1 MNLVSLKLRESLVCG
16 IFFLPYKLMKD
27 WDESNEQESE
37 GKRLLRYEKRTK
49 RVS

>member
-1 MNLVSLKLRESLVCG
+1 MGLKLIESLARG

-27 WDESNEQESE
+27 WDESNEQEFE